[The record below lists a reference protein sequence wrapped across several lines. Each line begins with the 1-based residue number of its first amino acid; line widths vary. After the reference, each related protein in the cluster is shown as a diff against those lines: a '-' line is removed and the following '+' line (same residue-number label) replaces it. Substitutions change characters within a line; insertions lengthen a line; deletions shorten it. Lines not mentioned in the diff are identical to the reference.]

1 LPTIAG
7 AAIVITVGTL
17 FNILF
22 NAIKAIIIAKYF
34 GTGPGLDAFFIAI
47 ILPMAV
53 SGIIVASI
61 QSSIIPVLIE
71 YKTNGQEKEGYRI
84 FHSSFTI
91 SLLVLVFLSLLTVL
105 FSEGIIS
112 LIAPGFKDERH
123 LLASNLLRLVAPVLL
138 IAGISDLIGA
148 LFNVHKKF
156 AIPAFGG
163 AINVLVSLSYILLF
177 KSQGIYALAIGL
189 LAGSSVQCIYTVL
202 MAIKGG
208 LRLGINFHF
217 KDPGVKK
224 VFHVM
229 VPMLLGMSFS
239 NLNLTIDQIMASVL
253 PAGSVSALNYARH
266 INGIVAQ
273 LFIFSIGSAILPFF
287 SQQIAEGKIDELKN
301 TFSLAVRM
309 AFFFLMPITVF
320 IFVLGTPVIQV
331 VLQRGSFDHTSTLAV
346 SGALKAFAVGL
357 TIMAI
362 GIIIV
367 RVLTSLQMTGILTFV
382 ALINVF
388 INITFNFILMKY
400 LSHVGIALSTSITYL
415 CSTALLIYF
424 MKKHIGSINATSFIL
439 PLVRIITISFV
450 AGFVIYLLLL
460 IGLKATMVNV
470 LLMGVLGIVIYLI
483 LAWVA
488 RVEELKVLG
497 TETYR
502 FGFSRR
508 ISG

>member
-1 LPTIAG
+1 MATIAG
-7 AAIVITVGTL
+7 ATIVITIGTF

-22 NAIKAIIIAKYF
+22 NAVRAIIIAKYF

-47 ILPMAV
+47 ILPVVV
-53 SGIIVASI
+53 SGIVVASI

-91 SLLVLVFLSLLTVL
+91 SLLVFVFLSLLMVL
-105 FSEGIIS
+105 FSGGIIS

-123 LLASNLLRLVAPVLL
+123 LIASNLMRIVAPVVF
-138 IAGISDLIGA
+138 IGGISDLVGA

-163 AINVLVSLSYILLF
+163 AVNVLVSLAYLLLF
-177 KSQGIYALAIGL
+177 KSQSVFALAIGL
-189 LAGSSVQCIYTVL
+189 LVGSSVQCIYTIL
-202 MAIKGG
+202 LAIKGG
-208 LRLGINFHF
+208 LKLGISFHF

-229 VPMLLGMSFS
+229 VPMLLGTTFS

-253 PAGSVSALNYARH
+253 PAGSVSALNYAKH
-266 INGIVAQ
+266 INDIVAQ

-309 AFFFLMPITVF
+309 AFFLLMPITVF

-331 VLQRGSFDHTSTLAV
+331 VLQRGAFDHASTLAV

-357 TIMAI
+357 VALAV
-362 GIIIV
+362 GIIAV
-367 RVLTSLQMTGILTFV
+367 RVLTSLQLTKILAYVAFV
-382 ALINVF
+382 SVFLNVF
-388 INITFNFILMKY
+388 LNATLMQY
-400 LSHVGIALSTSITYL
+400 LSHIGIALSTSITYF
-415 CSTALLIYF
+415 CVVALQIFFVSKHVGNIHYGLIAPSLKVIVF
-424 MKKHIGSINATSFIL
+424 SL
-439 PLVRIITISFV
+439 ISG
-450 AGFVIYLLLL
+450 AVIYAALCLDTKLTVLNLLFLTVGGA
-460 IGLKATMVNV
+460 I
-470 LLMGVLGIVIYLI
+470 IYLALARLGKLQELQI
-483 LAWVA
+483 LTDYGVTKMKGL
-488 RVEELKVLG
+488 R
-497 TETYR
+497 T
-502 FGFSRR
+502 
-508 ISG
+508 